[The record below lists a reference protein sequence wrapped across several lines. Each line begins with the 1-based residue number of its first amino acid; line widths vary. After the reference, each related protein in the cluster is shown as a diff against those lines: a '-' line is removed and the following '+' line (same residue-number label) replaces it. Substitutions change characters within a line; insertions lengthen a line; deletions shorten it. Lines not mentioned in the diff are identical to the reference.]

1 MFEGLTVAMVTPFRG
16 GQLDEPATERMVDF
30 LVASAVDGIVVA
42 GSTGEGATL
51 TTPERRR
58 LYDVVKS
65 TTAGRCK
72 LIAGTGTNDTAVSI
86 ERTREAEQAGYD
98 GAMLVVPYYNK
109 PTPAGQIAHFKT
121 VADATRLPI
130 VLYNVPG
137 RTAST
142 MLPETVAKLA
152 EHPRIVAVKEASG
165 SLDQISAIRCLTD
178 MTILSGDDSLTLPML
193 AVGAKGI
200 ISVVGNVAPREFREM
215 LVHWEKGRTDEAEAT
230 HRRLFP
236 LMRALFFESN
246 PGPVKFLLASWGLIE
261 NELRLPLVPIEKS
274 TEPKILDAA
283 RQSKVSGPRQQQ
295 QAGAKA

>member
-16 GQLDEPATERMVDF
+16 GQLDEPATERLVDF

-51 TTPERRR
+51 TAPERRR
-58 LYDVVKS
+58 LYDLVKQ
-65 TTAGRCK
+65 TAGGRCA

-137 RTAST
+137 RTGSN

-178 MTILSGDDSLTLPML
+178 LTILSGDDSLTLPML
-193 AVGAKGI
+193 AIGAKGI
-200 ISVVGNVAPREFREM
+200 ISVVGNAAPREFREM
-215 LVHWEKGRTDEAEAT
+215 LVHFEAGRLGEAEAA

-236 LMRALFFESN
+236 LMRGLFLESN
-246 PGPVKFLLASWGLIE
+246 PGPVKFLLASWGMIE
-261 NELRLPLVPIEKS
+261 NELRLPLVPVEKA
-274 TEPKILDAA
+274 TEPKILEAA
-283 RQSKVSGPRQQQ
+283 RQSRIAGPRT
-295 QAGAKA
+295 QASAKA

>member
-16 GQLDEPATERMVDF
+16 GQLDEPATERLVDF

-51 TTPERRR
+51 TAPERRR
-58 LYDVVKS
+58 LYDLVKQ
-65 TTAGRCK
+65 TAGGRCA

-137 RTAST
+137 RTGSN

-152 EHPRIVAVKEASG
+152 EHPRVVAVKEASG

-178 MTILSGDDSLTLPML
+178 LTILSGDDSLTLPML
-193 AVGAKGI
+193 AIGAKGI
-200 ISVVGNVAPREFREM
+200 ISVVGNVLTREFREM
-215 LVHWEKGRTDEAEAT
+215 LVHFEAGRLGEAEAA

-236 LMRALFFESN
+236 LMRGLFLESN
-246 PGPVKFLLASWGLIE
+246 PGPVKFLLASWGMIE
-261 NELRLPLVPIEKS
+261 NELRLPLVPVEKA
-274 TEPKILDAA
+274 TEPKILEAA
-283 RQSKVSGPRQQQ
+283 RQSRIAGPRT
-295 QAGAKA
+295 QASAKA

>member
-1 MFEGLTVAMVTPFRG
+1 
-16 GQLDEPATERMVDF
+16 
-30 LVASAVDGIVVA
+30 VDGIVVA

-51 TTPERRR
+51 TAPERRR
-58 LYDVVKS
+58 LYDLVKE
-65 TTAGRCK
+65 TAGGRCA

-137 RTAST
+137 RTGSN

-178 MTILSGDDSLTLPML
+178 ITVLSGDDSLTLPML
-193 AVGAKGI
+193 AIGAKGI
-200 ISVVGNVAPREFREM
+200 ISVVGTVAPREFREM
-215 LVHWEKGRTDEAEAT
+215 LVYFEAGRLAEAEAA

-236 LMRALFFESN
+236 LMRGLFVESN
-246 PGPVKFLLASWGLIE
+246 PGPVKFLLASWGMIE
-261 NELRLPLVPIEKS
+261 NELRLPLVPVERA
-274 TEPKILDAA
+274 TEPKILEAA
-283 RQSKVSGPRQQQ
+283 RQSKIAGPRT

>member
-16 GQLDEPATERMVDF
+16 GQLDEPATERLVDF

-51 TTPERRR
+51 TAPERRR
-58 LYDVVKS
+58 LYDLVKQ
-65 TTAGRCK
+65 TAGGRCA

-86 ERTREAEQAGYD
+86 ERTREAEQTGYD
-98 GAMLVVPYYNK
+98 GAMLVVPFYNK

-137 RTAST
+137 RTGSN

-178 MTILSGDDSLTLPML
+178 LTILSGDDSLTLPML
-193 AVGAKGI
+193 AIGAKGI
-200 ISVVGNVAPREFREM
+200 ISVVGNVAPRELREM
-215 LVHWEKGRTDEAEAT
+215 LVHFEAGRLGEAEAA

-236 LMRALFFESN
+236 LMRGLFLESN
-246 PGPVKFLLASWGLIE
+246 PGPVKFLLASWGMIE
-261 NELRLPLVPIEKS
+261 NELRLPLVPVEKA
-274 TEPKILDAA
+274 TEPKILEAA
-283 RQSKVSGPRQQQ
+283 RQSRIAGPRT
-295 QAGAKA
+295 QASAKA